1 VPSADAQRA
10 ITIDSVVVAAKDQV
24 SSYLAGEVVVLSL
37 QTGRYYG
44 LDRVGAR
51 IWDLLRTPARV
62 ADIRDAIVRQ
72 YEVEPDH
79 CERDVLTLLQRLASQ
94 ELIEITDGTDQIGSP
109 ARTE

>member
-1 VPSADAQRA
+1 MPSADAQRA

-44 LDRVGAR
+44 LDRVGAQV
-51 IWDLLRTPARV
+51 WNLLLTPARV

-72 YEVEPDH
+72 YDVEPDR
-79 CERDVLTLLQRLASQ
+79 CERDVLALLQRLADQ
-94 ELIEITDGTDQIGSP
+94 GLIELTDGSDQ
-109 ARTE
+109 